1 MVTPYCSKDQW
12 AVRMRYDNWDAFI
25 AAENWPTADL
35 LQETLEDATNIMN
48 DTEHI
53 NTSSNITTIRHLG
66 RLERICFNMTN
77 RMLDIDQ
84 TRGQQGGSFGIQP
97 WSQADFLMTFERS
110 FLKTISK
117 TENKRKVGKW
127 VF

>member
-1 MVTPYCSKDQW
+1 MVTSYCSKDQW
-12 AVRMRYDNWDAFI
+12 AVRMHYADWDTFA
-25 AAENWPTADL
+25 AAENWPTEDL

-53 NTSSNITTIRHLG
+53 NTSINITSTRHLG

-77 RMLDIDQ
+77 RMLDINHA
-84 TRGQQGGSFGIQP
+84 RGKAGGNFGMQI
-97 WSQADFLMTFERS
+97 WSQADFLMSFERT
-110 FLKTISK
+110 FLKTISR